1 MASGAVAVWRGAEGG
16 RMAAEGQ
23 LAVMGPQ
30 GGHRA
35 AQQGTAVSLS
45 RERTMG
51 GEAAQPSPSAGRQ
64 SVWEEAG
71 AACGVLER
79 SCGQRGEMRKREE
92 GPAEARG

>member
-1 MASGAVAVWRGAEGG
+1 
-16 RMAAEGQ
+16 MAAEGQ

-51 GEAAQPSPSAGRQ
+51 GEAAQPSASAGRQ

-92 GPAEARG
+92 GPVEARG